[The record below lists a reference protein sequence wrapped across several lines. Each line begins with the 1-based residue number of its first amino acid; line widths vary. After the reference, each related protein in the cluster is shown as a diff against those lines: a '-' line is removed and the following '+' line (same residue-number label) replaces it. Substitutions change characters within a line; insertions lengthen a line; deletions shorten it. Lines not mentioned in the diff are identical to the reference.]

1 MYKPVKKLIRLLLPQ
16 KLLFRIEP
24 ALRSVLFVFYRGNR
38 FQCNMCGKHLLKFIQ
53 LEDGDRLCP
62 YCGSISRTRRLYE
75 LIEKDFLYSGI
86 KILDFSPSRSL
97 FRLLKSRREMFYD
110 STDIGANFLSDYHYD
125 ITELDVS
132 DEMYDLVICYHVLEH
147 VIEDSKAIKELYRVT
162 KTGGHCIIQAPFK
175 EGEIYE
181 DLAINTDTLRLKYF
195 GQKDHVRIY
204 SVSGLCERLKSAG
217 FQVSAIIFDELPENK
232 HGFNLH
238 ETIILCTR

>member
-1 MYKPVKKLIRLLLPQ
+1 
-16 KLLFRIEP
+16 
-24 ALRSVLFVFYRGNR
+24 
-38 FQCNMCGKHLLKFIQ
+38 
-53 LEDGDRLCP
+53 
-62 YCGSISRTRRLYE
+62 
-75 LIEKDFLYSGI
+75 
-86 KILDFSPSRSL
+86 
-97 FRLLKSRREMFYD
+97 MFYD